1 MHAGFVLGNGIS
13 RKNIPCSELM
23 KHGRVYGC
31 NALYREFT
39 PYVLVAT
46 DTPIAKRIQQSEY
59 ALTNRFYTRRPI
71 MNLGALPVPHFTFSS
86 GPNAVA
92 IAAMDECH
100 PIYLLGFDMAATQE
114 GKFNNVYSGSEFYKP
129 NDSDPTFVGNWVK
142 QLFEVISTYPH
153 KQFIRVVGETTSDL
167 PTLNVLPNYT
177 TIELNKFVLGLMNKR
192 L

>member
-1 MHAGFVLGNGIS
+1 
-13 RKNIPCSELM
+13 
-23 KHGRVYGC
+23 
-31 NALYREFT
+31 
-39 PYVLVAT
+39 
-46 DTPIAKRIQQSEY
+46 
-59 ALTNRFYTRRPI
+59 